1 MAAGRV
7 CTGFSLP
14 YVATYVNTAGTI
26 TYTDVQKLARGVD
39 VSIEPS
45 ASDYVFYADNSE
57 AEIANQF
64 TGGTFSLTVDGLLAD
79 AEKLIMGLPTIS
91 DDWYSYDD
99 DRAPGFFG
107 LGFIA
112 RYMSDG
118 VASYVPYVLAKVS
131 FDPIQTSA
139 ATQEAEISW
148 QTQSLSGQI
157 MRADDAK
164 HTWKYLGKEYD
175 TEALAEAALKTKL
188 GYTAPVSNG

>member
-26 TYTDVQKLARGVD
+26 TYSDGQKLARGVD

-45 ASDYVFYADNSE
+45 ASDNVFHADNVE
-57 AEIANQF
+57 AEVANLF
-64 TGGTFSLTVDGLLAD
+64 TGGTFTLTVDGLLAP
-79 AEKLIMGLPTIS
+79 AEQLIMGLPAIS
-91 DDWYSYDD
+91 TDWYLYDD
-99 DRAPGFFG
+99 DRTPGFFG

-118 VASYVPYVLAKVS
+118 VTSYVPYVLAKVS
-131 FDPIQTSA
+131 FDPIKTSA
-139 ATQEAEISW
+139 ATQEEEISW
-148 QTQSLSGQI
+148 QTQQITGKI
-157 MRADDAK
+157 MRAEDTK
-164 HTWKYLGKEYD
+164 HTWKYLGKEYS

-188 GYTAPVSNG
+188 GISNG